1 MLYADYNAT
10 TPLDPEVRRAM
21 AEALDGSFGN
31 PSSIHRAGQEA
42 RRLVE
47 RARAEVAAFIGAE
60 PDEIVFCS
68 GGTEADNLAV
78 LGAVAAAKTGR
89 TSVVT
94 SAIEHPAV
102 LEPCAHLQR
111 QGHTVTFLGVDREG
125 RVDLSGLEA
134 ALGSGVGL
142 VSVMLANNDTGV
154 IQPIGEVARAAARCG
169 ALVHTDAVQAAG
181 RLAIDVERLGVSLLS
196 LSAHK
201 LHGPKGAGALY
212 VRRGVALAPLVH
224 GGRQERTL
232 RPGTENVP
240 AIVGFG
246 KACEL
251 ARVRLEEDSRRV
263 QELRDRFEA
272 NVKARVPS
280 VRVNGGGAPRL
291 PNTANLAFAG
301 LDGEALVINL
311 DLLGMAASRG
321 AACSAADQN
330 PSHVLLAMGQSE
342 AEARASV
349 RFSFGRGT
357 TAEEIDRAV
366 DLVGQALDPV
376 RGARR

>member
-10 TPLDPEVRRAM
+10 TPTDPEVRAAM
-21 AEALDGSFGN
+21 AEALEASFGN
-31 PSSIHRAGQEA
+31 PSSLHRAGQEA

-47 RARAEVAAFIGAE
+47 RARAQVAALIGAE
-60 PDEIVFCS
+60 PDEILFCS
-68 GGTEADNLAV
+68 SGTEADNLAV
-78 LGAVAAAKTGR
+78 LGAVAAAEPGR
-89 TSVVT
+89 TGVVT
-94 SAIEHPAV
+94 SAIEHHAV
-102 LEPCAHLQR
+102 LEPCALLQR
-111 QGHTVTFLGVDREG
+111 RGRAVTYVGVDREG
-125 RVDLSGLEA
+125 RLDLDGLTA
-134 ALGSGVGL
+134 ALGGGVGL

-154 IQPIGEVARAAARCG
+154 IQPIEEVARAAAGCG

-181 RLAIDVERLGVSLLS
+181 KLAIDVGKLPVSLLS

-201 LHGPKGAGALY
+201 LHGPKGASALY
-212 VRRGVALAPLVH
+212 VRRGVAIAPLLY

-246 KACEL
+246 RACEL
-251 ARVRLEEDSRRV
+251 ARLRLEADNRHV
-263 QELRDRFEA
+263 QALRGRFEA
-272 NVKARVPS
+272 AVQAGVAA

-301 LDGEALVINL
+301 LDGEALVVNL

-321 AACSAADQN
+321 AACSAADQK

-342 AEARASV
+342 PEARASV

-366 DLVGQALDPV
+366 ALVGQAVDRV